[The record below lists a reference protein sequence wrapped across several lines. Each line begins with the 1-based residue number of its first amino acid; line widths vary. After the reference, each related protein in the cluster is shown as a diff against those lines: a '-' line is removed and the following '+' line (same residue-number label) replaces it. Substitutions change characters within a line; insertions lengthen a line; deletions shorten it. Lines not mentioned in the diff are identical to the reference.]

1 MATAAVAMLTDHCL
15 FAAGLHRIEATVR
28 PENTASLRVLNKLGF
43 REEGLLHHYL
53 DVAGAWRDHVLLA
66 LIVDDAPGGLVHKLV
81 ADGRAR
87 FA

>member
-1 MATAAVAMLTDHCL
+1 
-15 FAAGLHRIEATVR
+15 
-28 PENTASLRVLNKLGF
+28 VLNKLGF
-43 REEGLLHHYL
+43 REEGLLRSYL

-66 LIVDDAPGGLVHKLV
+66 LTVDDAPSGLVHKLV